1 MLSRVLLLIYYI
13 LKYC

>member
-1 MLSRVLLLIYYI
+1 MLSRVLLICYI